1 MLLVVELVHHR
12 SKLIRFEFGALF
24 LVLILVFI
32 LLTGSF
38 GYYFGSFVGLMK

>member
-1 MLLVVELVHHR
+1 MLLVVELVHQR
-12 SKLIRFEFGALF
+12 SKLIRFEFGVLF
-24 LVLILVFI
+24 LVLIMVFI

>member
-12 SKLIRFEFGALF
+12 SKLMRFEFGALS

>member
-1 MLLVVELVHHR
+1 MLLVVELVHQR
-12 SKLIRFEFGALF
+12 SKLRRFEFGALF
-24 LVLILVFI
+24 LVLIMVFI

>member
-1 MLLVVELVHHR
+1 MLLVVELVHQR
-12 SKLIRFEFGALF
+12 SKLIRFEFEALF
-24 LVLILVFI
+24 LVLIMVFI